1 SRGAAAAGPQD
12 GPVPGSSGAD
22 AGSGNPV
29 SPGAVSN
36 NGSEASGQAS
46 GGGGP
51 RVIWG
56 EGRRPLL
63 LDAHTM
69 IALYRTDGTFTDL
82 QAETADEA
90 SAPRM
95 TDEEYNE
102 LLAHP
107 VYRVTRDYKL
117 LTAEDGTE
125 HLAVFM
131 ILGHPYHP
139 TGVLQM
145 TTDTASLRSVIMS
158 QLLIYAALSAAAL
171 LGGSLLYLPALR
183 RTLVPLSNM
192 GRTAQVIDAGNLDV
206 RFLASQGQ
214 TEIDQLSHSFNA
226 MLKRLET
233 SFQSEREAK
242 EQMRRFAADA
252 SHELRTPLTSI
263 HGFLEVLLRGAA
275 ENKEQLYHALRSMH
289 GESKRINKLVE
300 DLLLLSRMDG
310 APQLHAKELRL
321 DEVIGEMR
329 PQLEMIAGDR
339 QFIFDISCGISGIYD
354 SDKIKQ
360 VVLNLFQNAV
370 QYTDP
375 KTGKVTVS
383 LQSIG
388 SRAELTVQDNGI
400 GIPAE
405 HIPHVFDRFYRSDPS
420 RARRYGG
427 SGLGL
432 SISKSIVEAHGGEIG
447 VASAPGKGTS
457 FRVILP
463 CLQALA
469 KNQ

>member
-1 SRGAAAAGPQD
+1 SPGAAAAGPQD

-22 AGSGNPV
+22 AGGGNPV
-29 SPGAVSN
+29 GAVSD
-36 NGSEASGQAS
+36 NGSEASGQAD

-51 RVIWG
+51 GVIWG

-131 ILGHPYHP
+131 ILGRPYHP
-139 TGVLQM
+139 TGILQM
-145 TTDTASLRSVIMS
+145 TTDTASLHSVIMS

-226 MLKRLET
+226 MLERLET

-329 PQLEMIAGDR
+329 PQLEMLAGDR
-339 QFIFDISCGISGIYD
+339 EFVFDISCGISGFYD
-354 SDKIKQ
+354 PDKIKQ

-383 LQSIG
+383 LQPIG

-405 HIPHVFDRFYRSDPS
+405 HISHVFDRFYRSDPS

-432 SISKSIVEAHGGEIG
+432 SISKSIIEAHGGEIG
-447 VASAPGKGTS
+447 VTSAPGKGTV